1 MPLKTIAMIVLI
13 AIATAGCS
21 VVVYEGKP
29 TKTTQ
34 SSKSGYLEPL
44 Q

>member
-1 MPLKTIAMIVLI
+1 MRRKTIAMVALI

-21 VVVYEGKP
+21 VVVYDGKQA
-29 TKTTQ
+29 KTTQ
-34 SSKSGYLEPL
+34 SSKFAPVEQL